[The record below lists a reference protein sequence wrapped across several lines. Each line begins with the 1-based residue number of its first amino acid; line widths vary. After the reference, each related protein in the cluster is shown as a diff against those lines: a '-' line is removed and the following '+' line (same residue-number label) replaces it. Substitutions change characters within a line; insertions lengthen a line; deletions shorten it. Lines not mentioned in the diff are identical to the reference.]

1 MGGLMYKIVVF
12 TVTKGRTS
20 CFVFFPWILILSTN
34 LNASALMSISTLLPT
49 EWRHRI
55 MRRAQVSH
63 LRTWLKKMKIVSF
76 NNTLGESRH
85 SCFRCHAPNIS
96 DRRRCQVIRWMKRWG
111 SFFLLVKLVKK
122 RIKTKGR
129 GGYWPSSSICV
140 PIMNENL
147 FLVEL
152 LVSWSPL
159 SLLCPLSERA
169 AHDCKR
175 AIIISTKVG
184 AAPKT
189 SPQRRRS
196 RPLFAFQLGR
206 LLHSS
211 VFVEQLQHLLFVVE
225 HFHHGV
231 SGLRHL
237 VHNQLATLHVTLKTY
252 ARNIFLKM
260 LTEALQG
267 SKISARDRELKSNTN
282 VQTLETQRGIHSSS
296 TKTLANGNVTWMSS
310 LIRWRSSSDPALFLG
325 IRPSWRV
332 DSRLY
337 TSCSKLV

>member
-1 MGGLMYKIVVF
+1 
-12 TVTKGRTS
+12 
-20 CFVFFPWILILSTN
+20 
-34 LNASALMSISTLLPT
+34 MSISTLLPT
-49 EWRHRI
+49 KWRHRI

-63 LRTWLKKMKIVSF
+63 LHTWLKKMKIVSF

-85 SCFRCHAPNIS
+85 SCFHCHAPNIS
-96 DRRRCQVIRWMKRWG
+96 DRRPARLYAEWKDEAVFSVSKTGQKR
-111 SFFLLVKLVKK
+111 F
-122 RIKTKGR
+122 KTKGR
-129 GGYWPSSSICV
+129 GGCWPSSLICGLL
-140 PIMNENL
+140 MNENL

-175 AIIISTKVG
+175 AIMNSTKVG

-189 SPQRRRS
+189 SPHRRCS

-206 LLHSS
+206 LLHGS

-237 VHNQLATLHVTLKTY
+237 VHNQLATLHVTLKTNAQIIFENVDRSP
-252 ARNIFLKM
+252 ARNQNKRM
-260 LTEALQG
+260 QHRADGQYECPNTQDTETNPQQQY
-267 SKISARDRELKSNTN
+267 NT
-282 VQTLETQRGIHSSS
+282 
-296 TKTLANGNVTWMSS
+296 
-310 LIRWRSSSDPALFLG
+310 
-325 IRPSWRV
+325 
-332 DSRLY
+332 
-337 TSCSKLV
+337 C